1 MLHTIIVHDPVIFKL
16 IKEQTEAKKV
26 PLLNLPYEVFSQGNI
41 RIIGGYSAPVSEVLT
56 SVNGEFNPDTVFFLS
71 ESYPVSDEKLPGD
84 IVLPNVFFPYDTEI
98 ETTED
103 INSLLGKS
111 ETVQN
116 GNSSSVNSHLSN
128 PVFLEH
134 YPVQGDYNFESFG
147 LSVGGIHVSG
157 IWNEKIEDFRIRLRV
172 VYENDTFDSNLFHF
186 LETAQKLSIIEK
198 VYPVAYIATEDKVI
212 DAKNL
217 WSIIGF
223 IIGSIDPDL
232 IAADEETET
241 GDDEEEWVDGNE
253 KS

>member
-1 MLHTIIVHDPVIFKL
+1 M
-16 IKEQTEAKKV
+16 
-26 PLLNLPYEVFSQGNI
+26 
-41 RIIGGYSAPVSEVLT
+41 
-56 SVNGEFNPDTVFFLS
+56 
-71 ESYPVSDEKLPGD
+71 
-84 IVLPNVFFPYDTEI
+84 
-98 ETTED
+98 
-103 INSLLGKS
+103 
-111 ETVQN
+111 
-116 GNSSSVNSHLSN
+116 
-128 PVFLEH
+128 
-134 YPVQGDYNFESFG
+134 
-147 LSVGGIHVSG
+147 SG